1 MKKLILSVLM
11 ALCTTMLLA
20 QTVTVK
26 GTVIGS
32 EDGLPIIGAYVV
44 EQGTQNVASTDIDG
58 NYVITVPKLATLVVT
73 SVGYHERVIPVQ
85 GRQIINVSL
94 APETINLDE
103 VMVVAYGTVKKGSY
117 SGSATVVK
125 QDAMKDAPVVSFE
138 SVLAGKAPGVQ
149 VASFSGQPGAQ
160 ADISIR
166 GFGSFNAG
174 NAPLYVIDGVPAT
187 SGDWASG
194 NMSTSAMSYLNPSDI
209 ESITVLKDA
218 AAASLYGSRASNG
231 VILITTK
238 KGKSGKL
245 TSTFKASAGFS
256 YFAYDNYPLAS
267 DAQMEELHRQAWY
280 NYGERNP
287 SKWKSYGSLDNYTA
301 EMVEKYYPARDYDK
315 YIYRDWEDVLFR
327 TGISQNYEYSV
338 SGGGEKGKIYASV
351 AYTDQQGVVSIDNL
365 QRFSTTINGETNLN
379 KFIKIGGNLQYSRQF
394 QEGHQEGAST
404 KDNPFFIWKVVLNP
418 RWPYAYKED
427 GSLYLERW
435 NSSYSTINPV
445 ASYNAQINDAKQNRL
460 IIKGFVEAKFTDYLT
475 AKTTLST
482 DWLYVHDRFGWLY
495 GHPNYTAYSDQGG
508 YMSDRHRNVNRTVSS
523 TTLNFDKTW
532 GDHHVAALAGWEAE
546 EEKYH
551 MTRIGKIDFSYA
563 GATESIFGTNY
574 EDGYAYS
581 REEGLL
587 SALGSL
593 SYDYKAKY
601 YLTGTFRRDGS
612 SRLAPET
619 RWGNFWSVSGS
630 WRFSNEDFLEYE
642 WLNDGKLRGSYGTS
656 GTLPS
661 DYFGYMSVYD
671 FEQYGSAGA
680 SYPGNLAN
688 TDLTWEK
695 NKNWNVAVDATIF
708 DKYNFTIEYFEKKT
722 TDLLLDAKV
731 PSTTGFSTTLTNIG
745 SMSNKGWEI
754 AVNVDIIKD
763 KDIDLSVGANWSTIK
778 NKVLALSEEGEQQV
792 SNRQIWKA
800 GYCFYQ
806 YYTRDYLGVNKET
819 GMPMYA
825 RGTFHE
831 GGKPASEDVT
841 LKNGTKIAKGETVPY
856 DTYNYTPTTRSKANS
871 MILDGKTALPKG
883 YGGFNVDFRYKN
895 LSFIMAWSYKYG
907 NYMWDNATDD
917 LCVDGYYWSHRNM
930 LESEVDT
937 WSPENPN
944 GSIPIRIADNTEG
957 GYYDSS
963 RAIHKGDF
971 LRLKNLTVSYTLP
984 KTFTQKYSI
993 SNARVYVAG
1002 ANLLTFSGLHIDPEL
1017 PSDGYYNFG
1026 MPAMRTVTLGLEVSF

>member
-1 MKKLILSVLM
+1 M

-287 SKWKSYGSLDNYTA
+287 SKWQSYGSLDNYTA
-301 EMVEKYYPARDYDK
+301 AMVQQYYPARDYDK
-315 YIYRDWEDVLFR
+315 YIYKDWEDVLFR

-365 QRFSTTINGETNLN
+365 QRFSTTVNGETNLN

-475 AKTTLST
+475 AKTTLSS

-532 GDHHVAALAGWEAE
+532 GDHHVSALAGWEAE

-630 WRFSNEDFLEYE
+630 WRFSNEDFLDYE

-792 SNRQIWKA
+792 NNRQIWKA

-930 LESEVDT
+930 LASEVDT